1 MNRCLP
7 AALIGL
13 CLALPI
19 LASNTVLAQDTL
31 PTRVLP
37 TDVQRGQLMITQA
50 PEVRLDG
57 RTDRLSPGARIRN
70 SSNMLLLSGEVS
82 GRPLPVIYRRDMHG
96 LIHEVWVL
104 SPEEV
109 ARLDSAESRRFW
121 QELLQRIASVIR

>member
-7 AALIGL
+7 AALLGL
-13 CLALPI
+13 CLAL
-19 LASNTVLAQDTL
+19 ASVAPTAALAQEAM

-37 TDVQRGQLMITQA
+37 SDVQRGVLVITQA

-57 RTDRLSPGARIRN
+57 RIDRLSPGARIRN
-70 SSNMLLLSGEVS
+70 TGNLLLLSGEVA
-82 GRPLPVIYRRDMHG
+82 GRTLPVLYRRDMHG

>member
-1 MNRCLP
+1 MNRCVH

-13 CLALPI
+13 LLALSLLQPSP
-19 LASNTVLAQDTL
+19 ALAQADLLSRT
-31 PTRVLP
+31 LP
-37 TDVQRGQLMITQA
+37 TDVQRGRLVITQA
-50 PEVRLDG
+50 PEVRIDG
-57 RTDRLSPGARIRN
+57 REDRLSPGARIRN
-70 SSNMLLLSGEVS
+70 TSNLLLLSGEVAD
-82 GRPLPVIYRRDMHG
+82 RPLPVLYRRDTHG